1 MLQKLLY
8 SMKTLLS
15 LLFCL
20 LFFRNSGL
28 GQKTERELIDSLVVV
43 LAASKADTTRLNLY
57 AEIIYRHVNY
67 QPKEGLV
74 YVQPALDL
82 AKKTNWNPGTARIK
96 NRVGRLY
103 WRLGNF
109 NEALQQH
116 FEAFNIYTKDG
127 DKIGEGRILL
137 AIGQDYLD
145 KGDYG
150 EARTNLL
157 KAIAVT
163 GENGDRIYQADT
175 YAILNYLYTKQGD
188 IANATEA
195 AYAYLKAMEISGTRA
210 EIAMAA
216 STLGDNYYALGKTT
230 EALKYYKIS
239 LQGAIEGGMM
249 IEEITYST
257 VIGDICAEV
266 GKYTD
271 ALEYYTA
278 ALKSAVNAKDDKL
291 LADIHHGLGNLNRLL
306 GNYQAALQNFKHA
319 ETEYKSVGN
328 QADLAK
334 LYTNSGKVYTA
345 LKQYNLATKNFALA
359 KELYDSLDNKLS
371 RIEYYNG
378 LEQLN
383 IATGN
388 WKSAYNNF
396 KNYSALKD
404 SSFNKETVQKLVV
417 AQMQYAAEKKDA
429 IVKAEQEKKDLI
441 ARTAYNRQRNI
452 RNAAIAVL
460 TMVLIFSVI
469 VFRQR
474 NKIAMEKRRS
484 DLLLADKELLLRE
497 IHHRVKNNLE
507 VVSSLLALQSAQ
519 VDDPN
524 TRELMQEGQ
533 NRVHSIGIVHQKLYQ
548 GENLGA
554 IEMKD
559 YFINLSE
566 SILDSFGANEKVQ
579 IECAMDALDIDIDT
593 AVPLGL
599 IVNELLTNT
608 LKYAFPDGRVG
619 KVQIRLEKRKDG
631 ILQLQVTD
639 NGVGKSG
646 ITRGTGFGGQLVSL
660 LTKQLSGSMREEINN
675 GTSIIFEFKM
685 DAAA

>member
-1 MLQKLLY
+1 M
-8 SMKTLLS
+8 
-15 LLFCL
+15 
-20 LFFRNSGL
+20 
-28 GQKTERELIDSLVVV
+28 
-43 LAASKADTTRLNLY
+43 
-57 AEIIYRHVNY
+57 
-67 QPKEGLV
+67 
-74 YVQPALDL
+74 YVQPALEL
-82 AKKTNWNPGTARIK
+82 ANKTNWNPGTARIK

-109 NEALQQH
+109 NEALEQH
-116 FEAFNIYTKDG
+116 FEALNIYTKDG

-150 EARTNLL
+150 DARTYLL

-163 GENGDRIYQADT
+163 GENGDIFYQADS
-175 YAILNYLYTKQGD
+175 YAILNYMYTKQGD
-188 IANATEA
+188 ITNATEA

-216 STLGDNYYALGKTT
+216 SILGDNYYALGKTT

-239 LQGAIEGGMM
+239 LEGAIEGGMM
-249 IEEITYST
+249 NEQITYST
-257 VIGDICAEV
+257 EIGDICTEV
-266 GKYTD
+266 GKYPE
-271 ALEYYTA
+271 ALEYYNS
-278 ALKSAVNAKDDKL
+278 ALKAAVDVKDDKL
-291 LADIHHGLGNLNRLL
+291 LADIHHGIGNLYRLL
-306 GNYQAALQNFKHA
+306 GDYRASLQNYKLA

-328 QADLAK
+328 QVDLAK
-334 LYTNSGKVYTA
+334 LFTNTGKVYTA
-345 LKQYNLATKNFALA
+345 LQQYDLATKSFISA
-359 KELYDSLDNKLS
+359 KELYDGLNNKLS
-371 RIEYYNG
+371 MIGYYNG

-388 WKSAYNNF
+388 WKSAYNNY
-396 KNYSALKD
+396 KIYAALKD
-404 SSFNKETVQKLVV
+404 STFNKETVQKLVV
-417 AQMQYAAEKKDA
+417 SQMQYTAEKKDA
-429 IVKAEQEKKDLI
+429 TVKAEQEKKDLI
-441 ARTAYNRQRNI
+441 ARTAINRQRNI
-452 RNAAIAVL
+452 RNVAIGVL
-460 TMVLIFSVI
+460 TMVLIFSAI

-474 NKIAMEKRRS
+474 NKIALEKKRS

-566 SILDSFGANEKVQ
+566 SILDSFGANQKVQ
-579 IECAMDALDIDIDT
+579 IECAMDALEIDIDT

-608 LKYAFPDGRVG
+608 LKYAFPDGRFG

-646 ITRGTGFGGQLVSL
+646 FTRGTGFGSQLVSL
-660 LTKQLSGSMREEINN
+660 LTKQLSGSMREENHN
-675 GTSIIFEFKM
+675 GTNIIFEFKTH
-685 DAAA
+685 AAA